1 MSVKIF
7 HNPKCSKSRA
17 TLALLHERGLE
28 PEITE
33 YLIHPPTSDELLS
46 ILEMLEMQPRDL
58 MRKNETSYREVG
70 LDDQSLDN
78 QSLIQAMIEHPVLIE
93 RPIVL
98 ANGRAAIGR
107 PPENVL
113 DIL

>member
-1 MSVKIF
+1 
-7 HNPKCSKSRA
+7 
-17 TLALLHERGLE
+17 
-28 PEITE
+28 
-33 YLIHPPTSDELLS
+33 
-46 ILEMLEMQPRDL
+46 